1 MTGIGPV
8 EPVDSPESGE
18 SYDVI
23 GADGPRLTDRWSAR
37 WRGMAPRAR
46 RATQAAVATALLAA
60 GILVPRTLTE
70 DPHPAP
76 EPTPAP
82 WPANVTAWRYLGSAD
97 LPETPGTHPT
107 TGRFR
112 FAVDVHSG
120 PPVTLRVT
128 GAAFTGLT
136 AHALPAAFTV
146 HAGTTRRVTVEI
158 SVSDCS
164 GLPLNADLPFLD
176 VTLRNTRA
184 IQHHSFIFGRA
195 YSNDLFRLL
204 RGACAPTRA
213 PQAGRPTGSAGS
225 QNADRGEIPP
235 NRLRAPFTEASH
247 PPRHNKKVTSP
258 RTAMPLPANRA

>member
-8 EPVDSPESGE
+8 EPVDSPETGE

-23 GADGPRLTDRWSAR
+23 GADGPRLTDRWNAR
-37 WRGMAPRAR
+37 WGGMSPRAR
-46 RATQAAVATALLAA
+46 RATLVTTAIALLAA
-60 GILVPRTLTE
+60 GVLLPRALSE
-70 DPHPAP
+70 DRRP
-76 EPTPAP
+76 EPRDIPVP
-82 WPANVTAWRYLGSAD
+82 WPANVTAWRYLGPAGLPQPPGSRPTSA
-97 LPETPGTHPT
+97 
-107 TGRFR
+107 RFR
-112 FAVDVHSG
+112 FAVDVRSG

-136 AHALPAAFTV
+136 AHALPEAFTV

-195 YSNDLFRLL
+195 YSHDLFALL
-204 RGACAPTRA
+204 AGACAPTA
-213 PQAGRPTGSAGS
+213 TPQAGRASGSAGS
-225 QNADRGEIPP
+225 HNADREGTQ
-235 NRLRAPFTEASH
+235 NG
-247 PPRHNKKVTSP
+247 
-258 RTAMPLPANRA
+258 

>member
-8 EPVDSPESGE
+8 EPVDSPDSGA

-23 GADGPRLTDRWSAR
+23 GTDGPRLTDRWGAR
-37 WRGMAPRAR
+37 WRGMSPRGR
-46 RATQAAVATALLAA
+46 RAALGAGAIALLAA
-60 GILVPRTLTE
+60 GVLVPLTHSE
-70 DPHPAP
+70 DRPPEP

-82 WPANVTAWRYLGSAD
+82 WPANVTAWRYLGSAG
-97 LPETPGTHPT
+97 LPETPGAHPT
-107 TGRFR
+107 SGRFR

-120 PPVTLRVT
+120 PPVTLQVT
-128 GAAFTGLT
+128 GAAFPGLT
-136 AHALPAAFTV
+136 AHALPEAFTV

-195 YSNDLFRLL
+195 YSDDLFRLL
-204 RGACAPTRA
+204 RGACAPVSA

-225 QNADRGEIPP
+225 QNAD
-235 NRLRAPFTEASH
+235 
-247 PPRHNKKVTSP
+247 
-258 RTAMPLPANRA
+258 